1 MNYCE
6 MTDTEL
12 KKRIKRYY
20 MDEHFG
26 FRDRASALA
35 ELLAESSRRLD
46 RSYSGTISIFDTAI
60 NDAVKEIADLDAA
73 AFSRRASARPSS
85 SGASAAVAI
94 ADRNDC
100 PKNYE
105 VFRISGDSM
114 IGAGISDGDSVV
126 VELATQGA
134 SINSFDGKIVVA
146 EVCGVSFVKRLSAGS
161 DGTLLLVSENSKY
174 PPYELK
180 TTDTLRLIGEVKQII
195 HNI

>member
-6 MTDTEL
+6 ITDTEL
-12 KKRIKRYY
+12 RKRIKRYY

-26 FRDRASALA
+26 LRDRASALA

-46 RSYSGTISIFDTAI
+46 RSYSGSISIFDSAI

-73 AFSRRASARPSS
+73 TFSRRTSARPSCTS
-85 SGASAAVAI
+85 AGAAAAI
-94 ADRNDC
+94 AGRTDSAKDF
-100 PKNYE
+100 E

-126 VELATQGA
+126 VELASPNA

-146 EVCGVSFVKRLSAGS
+146 EVCGVSFVKRLSFGRDEALR
-161 DGTLLLVSENSKY
+161 LLSENPKY
-174 PPYELK
+174 PPYDLK
-180 TTDTLRLIGEVKQII
+180 ATDSLRLIGEVKQII
-195 HNI
+195 HNL